1 MSNQSKTLR
10 KQEEI
15 RTLMCDLLSRSMTI
29 SQTTV
34 HDVFC
39 DYSGHVDG
47 FDLYVH
53 INGHDNSDGP
63 TRPIE
68 NEVQIFF
75 NLESMKSIRAY
86 FKACHSLLDSL
97 AA

>member
-10 KQEEI
+10 QQEEI

-29 SQTTV
+29 TQTTI

-39 DYSGHVDG
+39 GYQGHVEGLD
-47 FDLYVH
+47 FYVH
-53 INGHDNSDGP
+53 INGFDNSDESTYP
-63 TRPIE
+63 
-68 NEVQIFF
+68 NDEVCF
-75 NLESMKSIRAY
+75 NLDWNNMKSIKAH

-97 AA
+97 SA